1 MEPGPMDFRGA
12 RGAGAFAAEFWTR
25 LCRRLRAAVLE
36 AGRREATDSA
46 EEFWLDKCETSL
58 FLRTELLLDRLA
70 KLGSSLSA
78 HGFRVNGPES
88 GLPV

>member
-1 MEPGPMDFRGA
+1 MDFRGA

>member
-1 MEPGPMDFRGA
+1 MEPGPMDLRGA

-25 LCRRLRAAVLE
+25 LWRRLRAAVLE
-36 AGRREATDSA
+36 AGRREDTDSA
-46 EEFWLDKCETSL
+46 EEFWLAKRETSL

-70 KLGSSLSA
+70 KLDSLLSA

-88 GLPV
+88 WLPG